1 MLRKIASLSE
11 FRGWNFRKK
20 QNYPQTIYTIVI
32 IVTCLTSI
40 IVTLASFNKDSS
52 HSNMYFQDIVF
63 LVIFSF
69 DWIANAL
76 KNYYKN
82 IDKKIRFL
90 ILFFPSSLFIL
101 ASILPSI
108 IGLLVAFDAIKPTRS
123 LDGISLLRVL
133 RLIYIMKY
141 LELIGLFVMIFKIKL
156 KLFLGWAIFLL
167 IILMTFA
174 ISIYVSEPN
183 FSFWH
188 ALYFSTI
195 VMSTI
200 GLGDI
205 VPTNTISQVLTSIF
219 GFVGALMYTSFGALI
234 ITSILEIGAG
244 SVDEINKLTK
254 GSKKFEIEDSSWKEK
269 TNETNTN

>member
-20 QNYPQTIYTIVI
+20 QNFPQTIYTIVI

-40 IVTLASFNKDSS
+40 IVTIASFNKDSS
-52 HSNMYFQDIVF
+52 HSTMYFQDIVF

-82 IDKKIRFL
+82 EDKKIRYL

-108 IGLLVAFDAIKPTRS
+108 IGLLIAFDCIKPTRG

-141 LELIGLFVMIFKIKL
+141 LELIGLFVMIFKMKL
-156 KLFLGWAIFLL
+156 KLFLGWGVFLL
-167 IILMTFA
+167 IILTTFA
-174 ISIYVSEPN
+174 ISIYVSEPQL
-183 FSFWH
+183 SFWDSM
-188 ALYFSTI
+188 YYSII

-205 VPTNTISQVLTSIF
+205 APTNTISQVLTAAF
-219 GFVGALMYTSFGALI
+219 GFVGGLMYTSFGALI

-244 SVDEINKLTK
+244 SFEEINKLTK
-254 GSKKFEIEDSSWKEK
+254 GSKKFEVEDSSWEEK
-269 TNETNTN
+269 KHEQKDK